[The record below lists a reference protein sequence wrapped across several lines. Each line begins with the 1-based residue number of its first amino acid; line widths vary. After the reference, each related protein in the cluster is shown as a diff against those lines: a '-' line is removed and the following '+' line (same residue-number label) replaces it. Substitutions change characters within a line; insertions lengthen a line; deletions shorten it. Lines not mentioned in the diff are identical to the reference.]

1 MNPKKSHAVT
11 NQAPNSHFQPP
22 DTCDRRNA
30 KCGRDRASNSE
41 LSALSAR
48 PFIVPVF
55 IPHAGCPHRCVFC
68 NQVSITG
75 SDGGAL
81 SPENVRRR
89 IQQFLAFNQGRRHP
103 VEIAFYGGNFLGL
116 EEAAIGS
123 LLETAAQFVHRG
135 RADGI
140 RFSTRPDT
148 IDDARLD
155 LLENHA
161 VAAVELGVQSMDDHV
176 LALSR
181 RGHSAADTLRAVE
194 RLKDR
199 GLSIG
204 LQMMVGLPGEDEAGA
219 LASARKIAALQP
231 DFVRIYPTLVIENSP
246 LARWYRRGDYAP
258 LKLEDAVD
266 RVANIHRIFSSRNIR
281 VIRMGLQASRDLDDG
296 VSVLAG
302 PYHPAFG
309 HLVHAALFLKKARQ
323 ALQACRLRRD
333 RVTLSVHPKNI
344 SRLRGL
350 KNANIITLAND
361 FDIAAV
367 DVVGDA
373 ALAPNELQVGT
384 P

>member
-1 MNPKKSHAVT
+1 MVVFWIEPVNVE
-11 NQAPNSHFQPP
+11 FQ
-22 DTCDRRNA
+22 
-30 KCGRDRASNSE
+30 K
-41 LSALSAR
+41 

-81 SPENVRRR
+81 SPENVCRR
-89 IQQFLAFNQGRRHP
+89 IQQFLAYNQGRRHP

-123 LLETAAQFVHRG
+123 LLETAAAFVNHG

-155 LLENHA
+155 LLANYP
-161 VAAVELGVQSMDDHV
+161 VAAVELGVQSMDDNV
-176 LALSR
+176 LTRCR
-181 RGHSAADTLRAVE
+181 RGHSAADTRRAVA
-194 RLKDR
+194 RLKSR
-199 GLSIG
+199 GLAIG
-204 LQMMVGLPGEDEAGA
+204 LQMMVGLPAEDEAGA
-219 LASARKIAALQP
+219 LASAREIAALQP
-231 DFVRIYPTLVIENSP
+231 DFVRIYPTVVIEDSH
-246 LARWYRRGDYAP
+246 LARWYRRGDYVP
-258 LKLEDAVD
+258 LSLEDAVD
-266 RVANIHRIFSSRNIR
+266 RTAGIHRIFSSRGIP

-296 VSVLAG
+296 TTVVAG
-302 PYHPAFG
+302 PSHPAFG
-309 HLVHAALFLKKARQ
+309 HLVYAALFLEAARR
-323 ALQACRLRRD
+323 ALRIRRPLHD

-350 KNANIITLAND
+350 KNANIIALANE

-373 ALAPNELQVGT
+373 ALAPDELHVGS